1 MTINS
6 NTTSNTPATSTN
18 RSSSTSA
25 IGQGFVAT
33 HQGLHSLLND
43 LLSTV
48 KGLRQQQVQQAER
61 IDVLEK
67 TVEQQKKTI
76 QSLVVAVQ
84 DKGRPTDAAVL
95 DPATTTTIASSTTS
109 CAADAAADSEMIKQ
123 LRRELVGMIG
133 EALASHEEEMERVL
147 RKIKRLEKRAAQG

>member
-1 MTINS
+1 MTSNS
-6 NTTSNTPATSTN
+6 NTTTSNTPASSSTN
-18 RSSSTSA
+18 RSSSSA

-67 TVEQQKKTI
+67 TVEQQQKTI
-76 QSLVVAVQ
+76 QSLVVVPCQ
-84 DKGRPTDAAVL
+84 DKDHPIT
-95 DPATTTTIASSTTS
+95 DPAATTSLASTTPP
-109 CAADAAADSEMIKQ
+109 CATDAADSEMIKQ

-133 EALASHEEEMERVL
+133 EALANHEEEMERIL
-147 RKIKRLEKRAAQG
+147 RKIKRLEKRAVAQG